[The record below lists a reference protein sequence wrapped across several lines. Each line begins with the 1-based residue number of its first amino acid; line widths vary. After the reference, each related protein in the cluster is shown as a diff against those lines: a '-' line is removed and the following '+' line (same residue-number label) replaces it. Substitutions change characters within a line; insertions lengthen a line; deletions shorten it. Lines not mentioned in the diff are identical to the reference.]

1 MAYNSI
7 LHEQFINEMKEM
19 HPTIEVLNTYVNND
33 SLIECRCKKDGYI
46 WTTTRRQLINKGHE
60 RRNKKQILNR

>member
-46 WTTTRRQLINKGHE
+46 WTTTRR
-60 RRNKKQILNR
+60 